1 MSKGL
6 TVKGIAKLEAKL
18 RKGTNLSDVK
28 NVVKLNGSEL
38 QASAMKFAP
47 VDTGYLKRNIHL
59 SIENSGMTA
68 RISSDASYAAYQ
80 EYGTRYQTGTP
91 HVKPAYNK
99 QKPHFKSDLNKLM
112 K

>member
-38 QASAMKFAP
+38 QESAMRFAP

-59 SIENSGMTA
+59 SVENSGMTA
-68 RISSDASYAAYQ
+68 RISSDASYAPYQ
-80 EYGTRYQTGTP
+80 EYGTRYQAGTP

-99 QKPHFKSDLNKLM
+99 QKPQFIDDMKKLM